1 MIFNQCSSFE
11 IASHSFPIL
20 SSFNDP
26 NFQSNSGRQAAP
38 QPAYNQHYT
47 APQQSYQPAPA
58 PKPVQHNY
66 QPQPQQQ
73 QQPYFPPQQ
82 QYTTEQPHR
91 FQPPGKLSLNR
102 TPDGFSYQFNKA

>member
-1 MIFNQCSSFE
+1 MNFNYRY
-11 IASHSFPIL
+11 
-20 SSFNDP
+20 NDP
-26 NFQSNSGRQAAP
+26 SFQPNKQYVAP
-38 QPAYNQHYT
+38 APAPAYNNQYQS
-47 APQQSYQPAPA
+47 APAYQPAPA
-58 PKPVQHNY
+58 YQQAPAPKAGPSF
-66 QPQPQQQ
+66 Q